1 MSGILSQV
9 GFAEE
14 TQTTP
19 AMSSIA
25 PSAGPPIIF
34 TITFGSAHGL
44 LPGDTITIAG
54 ATPSTYNGT
63 WTIYQTPSST
73 TATVVTITQLA
84 ANTVP
89 GTYTAGIYGRG
100 GTVDRFYDFV
110 SEGMQGQFGRIESAG
125 LRANNRVEKSDK
137 WAINKMGAGGPL
149 VLEVQSKQFGRIL
162 KHLMGTI
169 ATTGPT
175 DSAFT
180 HTASIGAMLGKSLI
194 LQEGIAF
201 TQSQV
206 VQPMTYPGVKIVDW
220 TLSCAVD
227 GVLLLSLTL
236 DAMDEQIS
244 VVLAAA
250 SYPTSSELLTFA
262 GGIVLIGGI
271 EFDVSTFSLKCTM
284 GYKADRR
291 FMRANTL
298 QKEPAEAQMR
308 DFSFDMTGEFT
319 DLLQYNRFAAAKVAG
334 ALATLNVA
342 WTAPTLIGAAT
353 FPSLTLNAPA
363 ARFDGNSQ
371 VVGGPDL
378 VPLQLVGKLLNT
390 PGGTNDAC
398 TLAYV
403 TLDSTP

>member
-9 GFAEE
+9 GFADE
-14 TQTTP
+14 TQTAP
-19 AMSSIA
+19 AISSIA

-34 TITFGSAHGL
+34 TITFASAHGL
-44 LPGDTITIAG
+44 QPQDTITIAG
-54 ATPSTYNGT
+54 ATPSTYNGQ
-63 WTIYQTPSST
+63 WTVYQTPSPT
-73 TATVVTITQLA
+73 TATVVTVTQLA

-89 GTYTAGIYGRG
+89 GTYVAGIYARG
-100 GTVDRFYDFV
+100 GAVSRFYDFV

-125 LRANNRVEKSDK
+125 LRANNKVEKSDK

-149 VLEVQSKQFGRIL
+149 VLEVQSKQFGLIL

-169 ATTGPT
+169 VTTGPT
-175 DSAFT
+175 DSSFT
-180 HTASIGAMLGKSLI
+180 HTASIGPMIGKSLI
-194 LQEGIAF
+194 LQEGMAF
-201 TQSQV
+201 TPSQV

-220 TLSCAVD
+220 TLSNAVD
-227 GVLLLSLTL
+227 GVLQLQLTL
-236 DAMDEQIS
+236 DAYDEQTS
-244 VVLAAA
+244 VVLAVP
-250 SYPTSSELLTFA
+250 SYPTNSELLTFA
-262 GGIVLIGGI
+262 GGIVLIGGV

-291 FMRANTL
+291 FLRSNTL
-298 QKEPAEAQMR
+298 QKEPAEANMR
-308 DFSFDMTGEFT
+308 DFSFDMTGEWT
-319 DLLQYNRFAAAKVAG
+319 DLLQYNRFAAAARAG

-342 WTAPTLIGAAT
+342 WTGPTLIGSTT

-363 ARFDGNSQ
+363 ARFDGNSG
-371 VVGGPDL
+371 VIGGPDL
-378 VPLQLVGKLLNT
+378 IPLQLVGKLLNT